1 MSFSENKELLSHDT
15 PDSSGNRYLYL
26 EKLLSRRIQD
36 HSRELSG
43 WASGPSRKAG
53 FHEFIRE
60 VKALGGGEG
69 IAIKLYSIANR
80 AGGKKFENAIEHEKS
95 IKETT
100 TACLNLFSTIG
111 VVSGLIIS
119 VVFGV
124 ALTPL
129 NVSVASENFFSDN
142 GILAFTYVY
151 VACLALALSLSLANI
166 WLAVKMYLF
175 LSVWMVDAS
184 MKTTFMTDI
193 SLVPLITS
201 ASVAV
206 SMVATAFPFG
216 MALTASP
223 GIGLLTFCIIIPVLL
238 FVVRSDLY
246 LRYRCLDFQYEKVK
260 EVLHG
265 KKEGHERAIACL
277 DMKS

>member
-1 MSFSENKELLSHDT
+1 M
-15 PDSSGNRYLYL
+15 
-26 EKLLSRRIQD
+26 
-36 HSRELSG
+36 
-43 WASGPSRKAG
+43 
-53 FHEFIRE
+53 
-60 VKALGGGEG
+60 KALGGGEG
-69 IAIKLYSIANR
+69 IAIKLYTIAHM
-80 AGGKKFENAIEHEKS
+80 AGGKFLENAIEHEKS

-129 NVSVASENFFSDN
+129 NVSDASENFFSED
-142 GILAFTYVY
+142 GILAFTYIY

-206 SMVATAFPFG
+206 SMVAVAFPFG

-223 GIGLLTFCIIIPVLL
+223 GVGLLSFCIIIPVLL
-238 FVVRSDLY
+238 FVVRSDLN

-260 EVLHG
+260 EVLHD
-265 KKEGHERAIACL
+265 KKGRNEHDIACL
-277 DMKS
+277 EMKS